1 MAEHFM
7 FQLELLTLAQSQNLM
22 QTVSKYLHFDYTQS
36 FSSVMIMLCNDF
48 KDVVQIFGRH

>member
-36 FSSVMIMLCNDF
+36 FSSVMITLCNDF
-48 KDVVQIFGRH
+48 KDVMQIFGRD